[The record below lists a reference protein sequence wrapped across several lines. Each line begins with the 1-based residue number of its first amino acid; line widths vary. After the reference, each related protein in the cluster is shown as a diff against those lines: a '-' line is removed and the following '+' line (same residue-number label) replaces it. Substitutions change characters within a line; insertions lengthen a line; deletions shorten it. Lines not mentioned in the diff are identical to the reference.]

1 MRASTDDSALRGVR
15 GPLALIC
22 AVVVLL
28 AGCSATHR
36 DPASKVPLV
45 PWDGALPP
53 QLQAGHVVPASP
65 CRASRL
71 RVVGTGFLFQPA
83 IAGGTGSVTLRN
95 AGPGACRLT
104 GRPDVRL
111 VGAVPA
117 PQQRQVP
124 LPAEPPAFPTV
135 VAPDATLL
143 ALPAGGTATLGV
155 DWRNWCLPHGR
166 RAPVPPRAARITLPG
181 GRGSIDAGYNAVPS
195 CDAPGQPATIGVRP
209 FQPSPVRVTTPWTAG
224 IVQATIQPLPA
235 PRRDAR
241 PGRQARGP
249 PAQLPGR
256 QPDSAGWIATIR
268 DAYRGRAL
276 TWCASDRRRAGGRPR
291 TAAAGPPAPAVRE
304 WNRRIPGAAPQSGA
318 GPGDV
323 GRARPART
331 PPAGCRESP
340 AAPRR
345 RAPRESSG
353 HWRPTPA
360 GWGCAPAPAGAPA
373 R

>member
-166 RAPVPPRAARITLPG
+166 RAPVAPLE
-181 GRGSIDAGYNAVPS
+181 GRRGEVVRFAVQLHNA
-195 CDAPGQPATIGVRP
+195 
-209 FQPSPVRVTTPWTAG
+209 
-224 IVQATIQPLPA
+224 
-235 PRRDAR
+235 
-241 PGRQARGP
+241 
-249 PAQLPGR
+249 
-256 QPDSAGWIATIR
+256 SAE
-268 DAYRGRAL
+268 
-276 TWCASDRRRAGGRPR
+276 
-291 TAAAGPPAPAVRE
+291 AVRFDRCPLLIE
-304 WNRRIPGAAPQSGA
+304 ML
-318 GPGDV
+318 
-323 GRARPART
+323 
-331 PPAGCRESP
+331 
-340 AAPRR
+340 
-345 RAPRESSG
+345 
-353 HWRPTPA
+353 
-360 GWGCAPAPAGAPA
+360 APAGRAEVHQLNCRAASPIQPAGSLRFEMRIRVPADAPA
-373 R
+373 AGNCLFWDTAPTGAQARRQ

>member
-1 MRASTDDSALRGVR
+1 MPASTDDSALRGVR

-36 DPASKVPLV
+36 DPAGKVPLV
-45 PWDGALPP
+45 PWDGAPPP

-117 PQQRQVP
+117 PQQRQIP

-143 ALPAGGTATLGV
+143 AVPAGGTATLGV
-155 DWRNWCLPHGR
+155 DWRNWCLPR
-166 RAPVPPRAARITLPG
+166 VRKAPVPPRAARITLPG

-209 FQPSPVRVTTPWTAG
+209 FQPSPVRATAPWTTG
-224 IVQATIQPLPA
+224 IVQAAIQPLSGGEA
-235 PRRDAR
+235 PLEGRRGEVVRFAV
-241 PGRQARGP
+241 
-249 PAQLPGR
+249 QLHNA
-256 QPDSAGWIATIR
+256 SAATVR
-268 DAYRGRAL
+268 F
-276 TWCASDRRRAGGRPR
+276 DRCPLLI
-291 TAAAGPPAPAVRE
+291 E
-304 WNRRIPGAAPQSGA
+304 ML
-318 GPGDV
+318 
-323 GRARPART
+323 
-331 PPAGCRESP
+331 
-340 AAPRR
+340 
-345 RAPRESSG
+345 
-353 HWRPTPA
+353 
-360 GWGCAPAPAGAPA
+360 APAGRPEVHQLNCRAASPIPPAASLRFEMRIQVPADAPA
-373 R
+373 AGNGLFWELDPTGAQGPQAVSRLVVAR

>member
-83 IAGGTGSVTLRN
+83 VAGGTGRVTLRN

-111 VGAVPA
+111 VGAAPA
-117 PQQRQVP
+117 PQQQQVDV
-124 LPAEPPAFPTV
+124 PAEPPAFPAV
-135 VAPDATLL
+135 VPPDAALL
-143 ALPAGGTATLGV
+143 ALPAGDTTTLGV
-155 DWRNWCLPHGR
+155 DWRNWCVPHGR
-166 RAPVPPRAARITLPG
+166 KAPVPPRAVRITLPG
-181 GRGSIDAGYNAVPS
+181 GRGSIDVGYNAVPA

-224 IVQATIQPLPA
+224 IVQARIQPLPA

-241 PGRQARGP
+241 PDRCAR
-249 PAQLPGR
+249 PAGGVA
-256 QPDSAGWIATIR
+256 S
-268 DAYRGRAL
+268 RGRAL
-276 TWCASDRRRAGGRPR
+276 TWCASPVFR
-291 TAAAGPPAPAVRE
+291 TA
-304 WNRRIPGAAPQSGA
+304 
-318 GPGDV
+318 
-323 GRARPART
+323 
-331 PPAGCRESP
+331 
-340 AAPRR
+340 
-345 RAPRESSG
+345 SG
-353 HWRPTPA
+353 HVA
-360 GWGCAPAPAGAPA
+360 GLRSRSSLAVAGFLGPLAGSKPGRMLCQRHELHA
-373 R
+373 CDSR